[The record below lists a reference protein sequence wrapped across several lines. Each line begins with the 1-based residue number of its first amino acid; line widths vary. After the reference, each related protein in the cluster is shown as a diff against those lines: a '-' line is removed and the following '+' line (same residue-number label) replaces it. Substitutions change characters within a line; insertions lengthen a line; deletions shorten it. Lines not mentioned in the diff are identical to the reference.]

1 MADMSDM
8 TWTKKRLAEIL
19 GEDRGLDDHTASAV
33 AMFGPD
39 DLAEMLKMERE
50 AALQAF
56 SQAARA
62 SRDARGPGAAEGGPR
77 PAYLAK
83 DLERGLSAARAAL
96 ELVPA
101 GTRSE
106 KANALL
112 ADCHC
117 PEPGAR
123 G

>member
-1 MADMSDM
+1 MIDMS
-8 TWTKKRLAEIL
+8 WTKKQLADIL

-33 AMFGPD
+33 AMFGQD
-39 DLAEMLKMERE
+39 DLDELLKMERE
-50 AALQAF
+50 AVLQAF

-62 SRDARGPGAAEGGPR
+62 SRDARGPSASEGGER
-77 PAYLAK
+77 PTYVAK
-83 DLERGLSAARAAL
+83 DIERGLSAARAAL
-96 ELVPA
+96 EMVPA

-112 ADCHC
+112 ADCTC
-117 PEPGAR
+117 PAPGTR